1 LLAPDWRHYRDMSDH
16 GPEEPFE
23 PERED
28 EQREEKTE
36 DEVERK
42 PETLRN
48 PWAKTSSGDA

>member
-1 LLAPDWRHYRDMSDH
+1 MTMSDH

-28 EQREEKTE
+28 EQREEKPE